1 VWQRDS
7 IPWVQIW
14 DIVMRLF
21 EVLWFGSCWFYVRF
35 EIDLK
40 GLFVPS
46 IHQINL
52 EVSLFTTLFILGL
65 IFAGCI
71 RFGDSLKS

>member
-1 VWQRDS
+1 MQ
-7 IPWVQIW
+7 
-14 DIVMRLF
+14 LF
-21 EVLWFGSCWFYVRF
+21 EILLVGSCRFYVRF

-46 IHQINL
+46 IHQIVV
-52 EVSLFTTLFILGL
+52 EVFLFTTLFILGL